1 MKSYHLKRWVLPL
14 AMVTLL
20 SGIQSSEAG
29 SFKERIMGE
38 RAQKEKCP
46 AQTAV
51 LKRKPP

>member
-29 SFKERIMGE
+29 SFKERIMGNGP
-38 RAQKEKCP
+38 RKKS
-46 AQTAV
+46 V
-51 LKRKPP
+51 LPRQRCSKRKPP